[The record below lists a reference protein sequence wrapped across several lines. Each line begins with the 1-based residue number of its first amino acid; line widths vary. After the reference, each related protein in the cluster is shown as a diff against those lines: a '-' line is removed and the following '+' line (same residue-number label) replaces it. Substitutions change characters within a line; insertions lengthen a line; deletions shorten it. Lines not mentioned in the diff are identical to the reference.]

1 MPDFTT
7 EVEVDAQ
14 DWWDEAC
21 QDERDEMIEV
31 IREDLGSG
39 VILGSPT
46 NLIHEEFIGSLHKL
60 SVNYYMMTKEE
71 IDLLSSLAKRF

>member
-7 EVEVDAQ
+7 EVDAQ

-21 QDERDEMIEV
+21 QNERDEMIEV

-46 NLIHEEFIGSLHKL
+46 NLMHEEFIESLDKL
-60 SVNYYMMTKEE
+60 SANYYMMTKEE
-71 IDLLSSLAKRF
+71 IDLLLSLAKRF

>member
-1 MPDFTT
+1 MPDFRA
-7 EVEVDAQ
+7 EIEVDAQ

-31 IREDLGSG
+31 IREDVGPG
-39 VILGSPT
+39 VILGSST
-46 NLIHEEFIGSLHKL
+46 NLIHDEFIESLHKL